1 MMTKSETSTINSAKL
16 CLITGATSGIGQETA
31 RALAQ
36 QGMTVVIVGRNEQKA
51 AATVAT
57 IKAATGNPNV
67 TYLLADFADQPSIR
81 RLAAE
86 FKSRYDRLDILI
98 NNAGA
103 FYAKRQEN
111 AVGYELTF
119 AVNHLGYFLLT
130 NLLLD
135 RLQASA
141 PARIVNVSSDAH
153 RWGEIDF
160 SDLHFTRGY
169 GSMKAYSRSKLA
181 NLHFTFELARRL
193 AGTGVTV
200 NALHPGFVA
209 TNFGANNMGFAG
221 PLLKWVIN
229 RFALSPAEGAKTII
243 YLATDPAVAGETG
256 KYFVKNR
263 AIAAAPVAY
272 DEVTAQRLWQ
282 ESAAMTGLAADG
294 ANVVI

>member
-1 MMTKSETSTINSAKL
+1 MMTKSETSAMNSAKI

-36 QGMTVVIVGRNEQKA
+36 QGMTVVIVGRNEQKT
-51 AATVAT
+51 AATVAA
-57 IKAATGNPNV
+57 IKAAAGNPNV
-67 TYLLADFADQPSIR
+67 TYLLADFADQASIR

-86 FKSRYDRLDILI
+86 FKERYDRLDILI

-103 FYAKRQEN
+103 FYATRQEN
-111 AVGYELTF
+111 AAGHELTF

-141 PARIVNVSSDAH
+141 PARIINVSSDAH
-153 RWGEIDF
+153 QWGKIDF

-221 PLLKWVIN
+221 PLLKWLIN
-229 RFALSPAEGAKTII
+229 RVALSVEKGAKTMI
-243 YLATDPAVAGETG
+243 YLATAPAVAEETG
-256 KYFVKNR
+256 KYFVKNW

-272 DEVTAQRLWQ
+272 DEVTAQRLW
-282 ESAAMTGLAADG
+282 EVSAVMTGLSADG
-294 ANVVI
+294 VHVAI

>member
-1 MMTKSETSTINSAKL
+1 MNTNKL
-16 CLITGATSGIGQETA
+16 CLITGATSGIGMETA
-31 RALAQ
+31 RVLAA
-36 QGMTVVIVGRNEQKA
+36 QGLQVVIVGRNEQKA

-193 AGTGVTV
+193 AGT
-200 NALHPGFVA
+200 A
-209 TNFGANNMGFAG
+209 
-221 PLLKWVIN
+221 
-229 RFALSPAEGAKTII
+229 
-243 YLATDPAVAGETG
+243 
-256 KYFVKNR
+256 
-263 AIAAAPVAY
+263 
-272 DEVTAQRLWQ
+272 
-282 ESAAMTGLAADG
+282 SAASRIGP
-294 ANVVI
+294 

>member
-1 MMTKSETSTINSAKL
+1 MNSEKI
-16 CLITGATSGIGQETA
+16 CLVTGATSGIGQETA

-36 QGMTVVIVGRNEQKA
+36 QGMTVVIVGRNEQKSA
-51 AATVAT
+51 GTVVA

-67 TYLLADFADQPSIR
+67 SYLLADFADQAAIR

-86 FKSRYDRLDILI
+86 FKERYDRLDVLI
-98 NNAGA
+98 NNAGG

-111 AVGYELTF
+111 AAGHELTF

-141 PARIVNVSSDAH
+141 PARIINVSSDAH
-153 RWGEIDF
+153 QWGKIDF

-181 NLHFTFELARRL
+181 NLLFTFELARRL
-193 AGTGVTV
+193 TGTGVTV

-229 RFALSPAEGAKTII
+229 RFALSPAEGAKTMI
-243 YLATDPAVAGETG
+243 YLATDAGVAGETG

-263 AIAAAPVAY
+263 AIAAAPMAY
-272 DEVTAQRLWQ
+272 DEVTAQQLW
-282 ESAAMTGLAADG
+282 EVSAELTGLPADG
-294 ANVVI
+294 ANVTI

>member
-1 MMTKSETSTINSAKL
+1 MNSAKI

-36 QGMTVVIVGRNEQKA
+36 QGMTVVIVGRNEQKT
-51 AATVAT
+51 AATVAA
-57 IKAATGNPNV
+57 IKAAAGNPNV
-67 TYLLADFADQPSIR
+67 TYLLADFADQASIR

-86 FKSRYDRLDILI
+86 FKERYDRLDILI

-103 FYAKRQEN
+103 FYATRQEN
-111 AVGYELTF
+111 AAGHELTF

-141 PARIVNVSSDAH
+141 PARIINVSSDAH
-153 RWGEIDF
+153 QWGKIDF

-221 PLLKWVIN
+221 PLLKWLIN
-229 RFALSPAEGAKTII
+229 RVALSVEKGAKTMI
-243 YLATDPAVAGETG
+243 YLATAPAVAEETG

-272 DEVTAQRLWQ
+272 DEVTAQRLW
-282 ESAAMTGLAADG
+282 EVSAVMTGLSADG
-294 ANVVI
+294 VHVAI

>member
-1 MMTKSETSTINSAKL
+1 MISAKI

-36 QGMTVVIVGRNEQKA
+36 QGTTVVIVGRNEQKTR
-51 AATVAT
+51 ATVAA

-67 TYLLADFADQPSIR
+67 NYLLADFADQASIR

-86 FKSRYDRLDILI
+86 FKERYDRLDVLI

-111 AVGYELTF
+111 AAGHELTF

-135 RLQASA
+135 RLQGSA

-153 RWGEIDF
+153 QWGKIDF
-160 SDLHFTRGY
+160 SDLHCTRGY
-169 GSMKAYSRSKLA
+169 RGMKVYGSSKLA
-181 NLHFTFELARRL
+181 NLHFTFALARRL

-221 PLLKWVIN
+221 PLLKWLIN
-229 RFALSPAEGAKTII
+229 RFAISAAEGAKTII
-243 YLATDPAVAGETG
+243 YLATDAGVAGETG

-263 AIAAAPVAY
+263 AIAAAPRAY

-282 ESAAMTGLAADG
+282 ESALMTGLAADG
-294 ANVVI
+294 PNVKFESLTEQQQT

>member
-1 MMTKSETSTINSAKL
+1 MNSEKI
-16 CLITGATSGIGQETA
+16 CLVTGATSGIGQETA

-36 QGMTVVIVGRNEQKA
+36 QGMTVVIVGRNEQKSA
-51 AATVAT
+51 GTVVA

-67 TYLLADFADQPSIR
+67 SYLLADFADQAAIR

-86 FKSRYDRLDILI
+86 FKERYDRLDVLI
-98 NNAGA
+98 NNAGG

-111 AVGYELTF
+111 AAGHELTF

-141 PARIVNVSSDAH
+141 PARIINVSSDAH
-153 RWGEIDF
+153 QWGKIDF

-181 NLHFTFELARRL
+181 NLLFTFELARRL
-193 AGTGVTV
+193 TGTGVTV

-229 RFALSPAEGAKTII
+229 RFALSPAEGAKTMI
-243 YLATDPAVAGETG
+243 YLATDAGVAGETG

-272 DEVTAQRLWQ
+272 DEATAQRLWQ
-282 ESAAMTGLAADG
+282 ESALMTGLSADG
-294 ANVVI
+294 VKVAIESLAEQQT

>member
-1 MMTKSETSTINSAKL
+1 MNSEKI
-16 CLITGATSGIGQETA
+16 CLVTGATSGIGQETA

-36 QGMTVVIVGRNEQKA
+36 QGMTVVIVGRNEQKSA
-51 AATVAT
+51 GTVVA

-67 TYLLADFADQPSIR
+67 SYLLADFADQAAVR

-86 FKSRYDRLDILI
+86 FKERYDRLDVLI
-98 NNAGA
+98 NNAGG

-111 AVGYELTF
+111 AAGHELTF

-141 PARIVNVSSDAH
+141 PARIINVSSDAH
-153 RWGEIDF
+153 QWGKIDF

-181 NLHFTFELARRL
+181 NLLFTFELARRL
-193 AGTGVTV
+193 TGTGVTV

-229 RFALSPAEGAKTII
+229 RFALSPAEGAKTMI
-243 YLATDPAVAGETG
+243 YLATDAGVAGETG

-263 AIAAAPVAY
+263 AIAAAPMAY
-272 DEVTAQRLWQ
+272 DEVTAQQLW
-282 ESAAMTGLAADG
+282 EVSAELTGLPADG
-294 ANVVI
+294 ANVTI

>member
-1 MMTKSETSTINSAKL
+1 MNTNKL
-16 CLITGATSGIGQETA
+16 CLITGATSGIGMETA
-31 RALAQ
+31 RVLAA
-36 QGMTVVIVGRNEQKA
+36 QGLQVVIVGRNEQKA

-209 TNFGANNMGFAG
+209 TNFGANNMGY
-221 PLLKWVIN
+221 LVT
-229 RFALSPAEGAKTII
+229 AEE
-243 YLATDPAVAGETG
+243 VAGETG

-263 AIAAAPVAY
+263 AIAAAPRAY
-272 DEVTAQRLWQ
+272 DEVTTQRLWQ
-282 ESAAMTGLAADG
+282 ESALMTGLSADG
-294 ANVVI
+294 VNVAI

>member
-1 MMTKSETSTINSAKL
+1 MNAAKI

-51 AATVAT
+51 AATVAA
-57 IKAATGNPNV
+57 IKAATGNSNV
-67 TYLLADFADQPSIR
+67 SYLLADFADQASIR

-86 FKSRYDRLDILI
+86 FKERYDRLDVLI

-103 FYAKRQEN
+103 FYATRQEN
-111 AVGYELTF
+111 AAGYELTF

-141 PARIVNVSSDAH
+141 PARIINVSSDAH
-153 RWGEIDF
+153 RWGKIDF

-193 AGTGVTV
+193 AGTGITV

-221 PLLKWVIN
+221 PLLKWLIN
-229 RFALSPAEGAKTII
+229 RFALSPAEGAQTMI
-243 YLATDPAVAGETG
+243 YLATADEVAGETG

-263 AIAAAPVAY
+263 AITAAPRAY
-272 DEVTAQRLWQ
+272 DEATAQRLWQ
-282 ESAAMTGLAADG
+282 ESALMTGLAADG
-294 ANVVI
+294 VNGVI